1 MSGAL
6 RVRDIIN
13 RKITRLKE
21 SASVKEAADIM
32 LKNNIGS
39 ILVEKKGKSIG
50 IITERDVVKKIVAAG
65 LPPTSTKLRD
75 VMSSPLIAI
84 DCNASIGEAVQLM
97 LRRKVR
103 RLIATDGEDI
113 VGIFTERDIVG
124 SFWTCTW
131 CHKRIR
137 RSSLVVPKE
146 KPEFYVTCTCGARYH
161 SPCANQIVHCHECS
175 SSLIEMDYPDPEE
188 TLSG

>member
-103 RLIATDGEDI
+103 RLIATDGDDI

-137 RSSLVVPKE
+137 RSSLLVPKG
-146 KPEFYVTCTCGARYH
+146 KPEFYITCTCGARYH

>member
-84 DCNASIGEAVQLM
+84 DSNASIGEAVQLM

-137 RSSLVVPKE
+137 RSSLLVPKG
-146 KPEFYVTCTCGARYH
+146 KPEFYITCTCGARIL
-161 SPCANQIVHCHECS
+161 CGEFMITC
-175 SSLIEMDYPDPEE
+175 
-188 TLSG
+188 